1 MKTQSIR
8 LVALIVFLTNL
19 TLPAA
24 ARQTAATGAETR
36 TGAWRIDPAR
46 SEVRFTITKLG
57 FEDVTGVFRQSEGTI
72 RYDPANPAGSSIQWR
87 VRVASVLTDASTRDS
102 TLQAPEYF
110 DASRHPDL
118 SFVSRAVRARDAE
131 SFDVDGEITIRGI
144 TRPLTVVVRSRAA
157 AGRVT
162 FETDFEINRY
172 DFGITGGSVMGR
184 LIGSMAR
191 VRLVAVAVPMSGTT
205 SVR

>member
-8 LVALIVFLTNL
+8 LVALIAFLTTL
-19 TLPAA
+19 TLPTA
-24 ARQTAATGAETR
+24 ARQIAATGAERR
-36 TGAWRIDPAR
+36 TGTWRIDPAR

-57 FEDVTGVFRQSEGTI
+57 FEDVTGVFRQSEGTV
-72 RYDPANPAGSSIQWR
+72 RYDPANPARSSIQWR

-110 DASRHPDL
+110 DARQHPEL
-118 SFVSRAVRARDAE
+118 TFTSHAVRARNAE

-157 AGRVT
+157 ADRMT

-191 VRLVAVAVPMSGTT
+191 VRLVVVAVPMPDAT
-205 SVR
+205 RAR